1 MGRAWV
7 SVVIVDYLSLS
18 LSLSRSTL
26 SISVALVFF
35 LFTFFFGNGGV
46 KVGGGVGRAL
56 VSVFV
61 VEGRVEELLCQF
73 LLFICII
80 SAYSFGF

>member
-18 LSLSRSTL
+18 LSLSLSTL
-26 SISVALVFF
+26 SISVSLVFF

-46 KVGGGVGRAL
+46 KVGGVGRAL

-61 VEGRVEELLCQF
+61 VEGRVEELLCHF

>member
-18 LSLSRSTL
+18 LSTL
-26 SISVALVFF
+26 SISVSSVFF

-46 KVGGGVGRAL
+46 KVGGVGRAL

-61 VEGRVEELLCQF
+61 VEGRVEELLCHF